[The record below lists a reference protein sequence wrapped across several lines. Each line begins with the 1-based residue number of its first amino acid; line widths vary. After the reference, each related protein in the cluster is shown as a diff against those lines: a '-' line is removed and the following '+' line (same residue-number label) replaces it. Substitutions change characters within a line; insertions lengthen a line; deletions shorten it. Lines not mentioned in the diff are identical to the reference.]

1 MPKITYI
8 TATGTEHAVDATCG
22 ASAMQTAVDHRI
34 PGIDG
39 DCGGVAACGT
49 CHVQVDRDWLDRIG
63 PARPGIEAEM
73 LALTDGATPCSR
85 LACQITLDEGHD
97 GLVLRMPSDQ
107 H

>member
-8 TATGTEHAVDATCG
+8 TSAGVEHVVHASCG
-22 ASAMQTAVDHRI
+22 ESAMHAAVSHRV

-49 CHVQVDRDWLDRIG
+49 CHVWVDPNWLDRIG
-63 PARPGIEAEM
+63 PARPGIESEM
-73 LALTDGATPCSR
+73 LALTDGATPYSR
-85 LACQITLDEGHD
+85 LACQIELADLHN
-97 GLVLRMPSDQ
+97 GLILRMPTDQ